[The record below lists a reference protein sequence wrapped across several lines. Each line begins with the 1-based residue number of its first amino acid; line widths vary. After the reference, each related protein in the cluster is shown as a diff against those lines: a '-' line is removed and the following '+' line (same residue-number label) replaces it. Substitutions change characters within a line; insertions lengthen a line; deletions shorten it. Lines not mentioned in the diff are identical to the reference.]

1 VTSTEPRW
9 FPSAYP
15 GRVAEPEG
23 APPRSPRPPGQIIG
37 VVLLLI
43 GAALLLFVCVRIAD
57 AFG

>member
-1 VTSTEPRW
+1 
-9 FPSAYP
+9 
-15 GRVAEPEG
+15 VANPEE
-23 APPRSPRPPGQIIG
+23 APPRSPRTPGQIIS